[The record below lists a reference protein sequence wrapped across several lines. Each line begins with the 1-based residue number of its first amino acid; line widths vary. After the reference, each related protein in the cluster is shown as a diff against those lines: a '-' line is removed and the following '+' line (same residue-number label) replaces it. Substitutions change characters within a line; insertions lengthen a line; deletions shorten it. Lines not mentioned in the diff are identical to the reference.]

1 MKVFQF
7 SHFFFSFQLAE
18 IFVYIKYLI
27 NILFLILFLFSIYLE
42 ICANFSIVN
51 ILSIKKKQKK
61 YVCLFNYIF

>member
-7 SHFFFSFQLAE
+7 SHFFRIQLAE

-42 ICANFSIVN
+42 NWANFSIVN
-51 ILSIKKKQKK
+51 ILSIKKKQKI
-61 YVCLFNYIF
+61 YVCVFNYIF